1 MGRPEHEQP
10 EAEAIADAWLA
21 FSAVSILVTI
31 LLTTAFWHYVS
42 FNWALAAAM
51 PLAMMVGLAI
61 SLVRP
66 ARRIVSVIVQ
76 FLFGWYVIFS

>member
-1 MGRPEHEQP
+1 MTSPDGEQP
-10 EAEAIADAWLA
+10 EAEAIADGWLA

-31 LLTTAFWHYVS
+31 LLTAAFWQYVS
-42 FNWALAAAM
+42 FNWALVAAI

-66 ARRIVSVIVQ
+66 ARRVVSAIVQ
-76 FLFGWYVIFS
+76 SLFWCYAIFS